1 MLFNSLEYL
10 FFLPLVFTVYWLL
23 NKSLKFQNLFILI
36 ASYIFYGCWDEKFLL
51 LIAFTTLC
59 TFISGILIERS
70 KIHKVKKIV
79 LIVNIILNLGILGLF
94 KYYDFFV
101 DSFIDLLNLFGY
113 HVKDS
118 WSLKLILPVGIS
130 FYTFQA
136 LGYAIDVYK
145 HKIKATDNIVAF
157 FAYISFFPQL
167 LAGPIGR
174 STELLPQMLNKR
186 KFSYEQSV
194 DGLRQILW
202 GLFKKVVVAD
212 NCANIVNPI
221 FSNYENYDGATLIF
235 AAIIYSFQIYGDFSG
250 YSDMAIGSAKL
261 FGIRLMKNFSYPYL
275 SRNVAEFWK
284 RWHISLLTWFR
295 DYIYIPLGGSR
306 CSLSKVIRNTFIVF
320 LVSGI
325 WHGANWTF
333 VLWGT
338 YHAVLFIPLIL
349 MKKKRYKGIVAENKS
364 LPTLNEFVNILITF
378 IFCTIGWVI
387 FRSDS
392 IIDVF
397 GFFETIVTNFSI
409 CVPSCRKSVLIFIVI
424 MLLVEWINRRKE
436 YGLEFNNNVYLF
448 RNMYTRNIFYII
460 IILICL
466 SFSGSQSDFIYFQF

>member
-10 FFLPLVFTVYWLL
+10 IFLPLVFTVYWLL

-167 LAGPIGR
+167 LAGR
-174 STELLPQMLNKR
+174 YR
-186 KFSYEQSV
+186 
-194 DGLRQILW
+194 
-202 GLFKKVVVAD
+202 
-212 NCANIVNPI
+212 
-221 FSNYENYDGATLIF
+221 
-235 AAIIYSFQIYGDFSG
+235 QIYGT
-250 YSDMAIGSAKL
+250 A
-261 FGIRLMKNFSYPYL
+261 
-275 SRNVAEFWK
+275 
-284 RWHISLLTWFR
+284 T
-295 DYIYIPLGGSR
+295 
-306 CSLSKVIRNTFIVF
+306 
-320 LVSGI
+320 
-325 WHGANWTF
+325 AN
-333 VLWGT
+333 
-338 YHAVLFIPLIL
+338 A
-349 MKKKRYKGIVAENKS
+349 
-364 LPTLNEFVNILITF
+364 
-378 IFCTIGWVI
+378 
-387 FRSDS
+387 
-392 IIDVF
+392 
-397 GFFETIVTNFSI
+397 
-409 CVPSCRKSVLIFIVI
+409 
-424 MLLVEWINRRKE
+424 
-436 YGLEFNNNVYLF
+436 
-448 RNMYTRNIFYII
+448 
-460 IILICL
+460 
-466 SFSGSQSDFIYFQF
+466 